1 MDAARASFLLAGGLA
16 VSTSAVTT
24 AAQTVSIP
32 HISPHARRRRQRRFL
47 RLASAAASSP
57 PPLPAAPAQPHCSR
71 WVVVMER
78 PPAPAGGG
86 EVSRVEA
93 VDYYVATLARVLGSQ
108 EEAQMRIYDASWDG
122 SYKFCCEIDDEASGD
137 LAKMPGVLA
146 VRPDKVDISEK
157 DNHGSDLSAANL
169 GNFSDAVSNH
179 SSSSGENEFWLVRME
194 KPGVEV
200 VTKAQMVD
208 HYTQI
213 LMKVL
218 GNEKDAQVSIYHISW
233 ERDYGFCCHIDEEC
247 AKELAVCTPDVPGV
261 LSVQPDTNFG
271 SDNKNYKGDDSFKSS
286 EATQAEVKT
295 KRLFVTGLSFYTSE
309 KTLRAAFEPFGELVE
324 VKIIM
329 DKISKRSK
337 GYAFI
342 EYTTEEAGGAALKAM
357 NGQIINGWMIV
368 VDVAKNRSRDRQPP
382 SSASGRSHQVLRS
395 RYHTG

>member
-1 MDAARASFLLAGGLA
+1 MDAARASLLLAGGLA
-16 VSTSAVTT
+16 VSTSAVAT
-24 AAQTVSIP
+24 AAQSVSIP
-32 HISPHARRRRQRRFL
+32 HLSPYTRRRGQRRFL

-57 PPLPAAPAQPHCSR
+57 TPLPAASVQPHCSR
-71 WVVVMER
+71 WFVVMEK
-78 PPAPAGGG
+78 PPAPPGGG
-86 EVSRVEA
+86 EVSRAEA
-93 VDYYVATLARVLGSQ
+93 VDYYVATLARVLGSH
-108 EEAQMRIYDASWDG
+108 EEAQTRIYDASWDG
-122 SYKFCCEIDDEASGD
+122 SYNFCCEIDDEASRD
-137 LAKMPGVLA
+137 LAKMPEVLA
-146 VRPDKVDISEK
+146 VSLDKAGKSEK
-157 DNHGSDLSAANL
+157 DNRGSGLSEANL
-169 GNFSDAVSNH
+169 ESFSDTVSNH
-179 SSSSGENEFWLVRME
+179 SSSSGENEFWIVRME

-233 ERDYGFCCHIDEEC
+233 ERDYGFCCHINEEC
-247 AKELAVCTPDVPGV
+247 AKELAADVPGV

-271 SDNKNYKGDDSFKSS
+271 SDNKSYKGDDSFKSS
-286 EATQAEVKT
+286 EANQADVKT

-342 EYTTEEAGGAALKAM
+342 EYTTEEAGGTALKAM

-368 VDVAKNRSRDRQPP
+368 VDVAKTRSRDRQPS
-382 SSASGRSHQVLRS
+382 SSAPGRPQQMLRS
-395 RYHTG
+395 RFYIG

>member
-1 MDAARASFLLAGGLA
+1 
-16 VSTSAVTT
+16 
-24 AAQTVSIP
+24 
-32 HISPHARRRRQRRFL
+32 
-47 RLASAAASSP
+47 
-57 PPLPAAPAQPHCSR
+57 
-71 WVVVMER
+71 
-78 PPAPAGGG
+78 
-86 EVSRVEA
+86 
-93 VDYYVATLARVLGSQ
+93 
-108 EEAQMRIYDASWDG
+108 MRIYDASWDG
-122 SYKFCCEIDDEASGD
+122 SYKFCCEIDDEASKD
-137 LAKMPGVLA
+137 LVKMPGILA

-157 DNHGSDLSAANL
+157 DNHGSGLTVANL
-169 GNFSDAVSNH
+169 G
-179 SSSSGENEFWLVRME
+179 ENGFWLVRME

-233 ERDYGFCCHIDEEC
+233 ERDYGFCCHIDEAC
-247 AKELAVCTPDVPGV
+247 AKELADVPGV
-261 LSVQPDTNFG
+261 LSIQLDTNFG

-286 EATQAEVKT
+286 EATQADVKT

-368 VDVAKNRSRDRQPP
+368 VDVAKTRSRDRQPS